1 MTVESIPL
9 LSARGLTVEYPG
21 QGRRG
26 RKAATPPALDSWD
39 LDLRRGELVALVGES
54 GAGKSTAGRAVLGLI
69 DHARGEVR
77 LDGEDVLGVSR
88 GAWRRMR
95 RRMQMIFQ
103 DPYDSLDPRATVE
116 AILAEPLAIHRTVGG
131 ADRTATILDRLTRVG
146 LNPAEHY
153 LGRRTYELSGGQRQ
167 RVAIAAA
174 LMLEPELLVADEPV
188 SMLDVSVRVGV
199 LGLLRGLADAGMGIL
214 LVTHDLP
221 TASYFADRVVVM
233 NQGRIVESG
242 PTASVLQSP
251 AEAYTRALL
260 AAVPGSR
267 VPGRRDG
274 EAQSVGEPGPASVL
288 APGVAR

>member
-1 MTVESIPL
+1 L
-9 LSARGLTVEYPG
+9 G
-21 QGRRG
+21 
-26 RKAATPPALDSWD
+26 SWD
-39 LDLRRGELVALVGES
+39 LDLHRGELVALVGES
-54 GAGKSTAGRAVLGLI
+54 GAGKSTAGRAVLGLV
-69 DHARGEVR
+69 DHARGEVQ
-77 LDGEDVLGVSR
+77 LDGQNVLGASR
-88 GAWRRMR
+88 GTWRRMR

-116 AILAEPLAIHRTVGG
+116 AILAEPLKIHPPVGG
-131 ADRTATILDRLTRVG
+131 VDRTATVLDRLARVG
-146 LNPAEHY
+146 LKPAEHF

-199 LGLLRGLADAGMGIL
+199 LDLLRGLADAGMGIL

-242 PTASVLQSP
+242 PTASVLDAP

-260 AAVPGSR
+260 AAVPGGRASVRRDSPAQSGVEASPGR
-267 VPGRRDG
+267 VP
-274 EAQSVGEPGPASVL
+274 
-288 APGVAR
+288 APGVAS